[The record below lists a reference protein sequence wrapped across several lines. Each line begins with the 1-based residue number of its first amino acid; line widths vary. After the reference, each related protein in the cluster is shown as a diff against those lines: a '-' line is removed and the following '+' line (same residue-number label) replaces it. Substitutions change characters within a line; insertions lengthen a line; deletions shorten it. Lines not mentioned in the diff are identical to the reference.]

1 MRAGYVVAGP
11 IPGASKDRARVHAQR
26 GLQPYPPTHGV
37 GSRGLYPAGEA
48 GCPEFSRTCSF
59 FGRRG
64 KHMRQVL
71 IDHART
77 RNAAKRGGG
86 ESKVPLT
93 DGLMIAQPTIV
104 EIDDAMSRLSQRDPL
119 KGKLV
124 EFRFFGGLTAE
135 ESAEVL
141 NIPVATVRQHL
152 RVAQAWLQ
160 RELARDSKTSSTK
173 NRAGP
178 ARLPTR

>member
-26 GLQPYPPTHGV
+26 GLQPYPQPTALVHEAYTRLV
-37 GSRGLYPAGEA
+37 KQDVPNFRGRAHFLAVA
-48 GCPEFSRTCSF
+48 ANT
-59 FGRRG
+59 
-64 KHMRQVL
+64 MRQVL